1 MKVKNMKI
9 DRCSTYWTPVL
20 IILTMIGLT
29 AMTADAQDLE
39 MPDWM
44 KVDNDAKTV
53 SVEIVAGKTD
63 AANNWNFNG
72 FVNGETSVV
81 VPEGYTVT
89 LTFTNKDPNMVHSIG
104 VGERMDTYPPMIE
117 NPTPVFDGAMSS
129 NPTDMVNA
137 TKTGASETLTFTAD
151 KAGDYALIC
160 YIPAH
165 AATGMWI
172 GFTVSADG
180 KAGLSKG

>member
-1 MKVKNMKI
+1 M
-9 DRCSTYWTPVL
+9 W
-20 IILTMIGLT
+20 ILLALTTIGLSATT
-29 AMTADAQDLE
+29 AVAQDLE

-44 KVDNDAKTV
+44 SVDEGAKTV
-53 SVEIVAGKTD
+53 SIEIVAGKTD

-72 FVNGETSVV
+72 FVKGEATVV
-81 VPEGYTVT
+81 VPEGYAVT
-89 LTFTNKDPNMVHSIG
+89 LTFTNNDPNMVHSIG
-104 VGERMDTYPPMIE
+104 VGEKMDTFPPMI
-117 NPTPVFDGAMSS
+117 NDPAPVFAGAMSS
-129 NPTDMVNA
+129 NPTDMMNA
-137 TKTGASETLTFTAD
+137 TKTGATETLSFTAD

-180 KAGLSKG
+180 KAGLAK